1 MIQIEQQKFA
11 SHTCLNTSLTSF
23 SSFADSQAPVI
34 HIRSYAPASGSS
46 SNATLADSKQ
56 FAQQSS
62 VGRLLTFLRPCFECV
77 RLATQAWLDFQ
88 HSEELSVNTPYA
100 Y

>member
-1 MIQIEQQKFA
+1 MIQTEQQKFA
-11 SHTCLNTSLTSF
+11 SDTCLNTSLTSF

-46 SNATLADSKQ
+46 SNAALAVSKQ
-56 FAQQSS
+56 FAEQSS
-62 VGRLLTFLRPCFECV
+62 VGKSVAIPRPYFECV
-77 RLATQAWLDFQ
+77 RSATQAWLDFQ